1 MSPEVKTGGYQVGRV
16 DGGMEQSA
24 NYLRRGQVSE
34 PLRVDQP
41 EEAGPGVAGHQPVGG
56 RAQG

>member
-1 MSPEVKTGGYQVGRV
+1 MEGMLERLMGRWKGKGGQEEGRKGRV

-34 PLRVDQP
+34 PLLVDQP
-41 EEAGPGVAGHQPVGG
+41 EEAGP
-56 RAQG
+56 